1 MAVTKIRKMSS
12 WTLLV
17 VSLISIVV
25 LGMFFGGGITNPGE
39 EMKEYVYTGLL
50 LNWTTGLFF
59 VTIVCMVLFAIWQ
72 FVNLLKVNPKSAV
85 AALGVVV
92 AFVAMLFI
100 TYSIGDGTPLQGLN
114 ADSQKYNT
122 EGWLKITDM
131 WINSSIVLMVL
142 IIIAVVDKTRKKW
155 VVKERHR
162 VLMDRLQ
169 PILLSC
175 CLSSSLL
182 LHPWIQIKV
191 WQDVCR
197 LLFLKIKRRMNKLM

>member
-39 EMKEYVYTGLL
+39 EMKEYVYTGL
-50 LNWTTGLFF
+50 
-59 VTIVCMVLFAIWQ
+59 LFAIWQ

-142 IIIAVVDKTRKKW
+142 IIIAVVAGSAKKMLN
-155 VVKERHR
+155 R
-162 VLMDRLQ
+162 
-169 PILLSC
+169 
-175 CLSSSLL
+175 
-182 LHPWIQIKV
+182 
-191 WQDVCR
+191 
-197 LLFLKIKRRMNKLM
+197 

>member
-1 MAVTKIRKMSS
+1 
-12 WTLLV
+12 
-17 VSLISIVV
+17 
-25 LGMFFGGGITNPGE
+25 
-39 EMKEYVYTGLL
+39 MKEYVYTGLL

-122 EGWLKITDM
+122 VGWLKITDM

-142 IIIAVVDKTRKKW
+142 IIIAVVAGSVKKMLN
-155 VVKERHR
+155 R
-162 VLMDRLQ
+162 
-169 PILLSC
+169 
-175 CLSSSLL
+175 
-182 LHPWIQIKV
+182 
-191 WQDVCR
+191 
-197 LLFLKIKRRMNKLM
+197 

>member
-12 WTLLV
+12 WTLLI

-50 LNWTTGLFF
+50 LNWTSALFF
-59 VTIVCMVLFAIWQ
+59 VTIICMVLFAVWQ
-72 FVNLLKVNPKSAV
+72 FITLLKVNPKSALS
-85 AALGVVV
+85 ALGVVV

-122 EGWLKITDM
+122 AGWLQIADM
-131 WINSSIVLMVL
+131 WIWFTVVLLVL
-142 IIIAVVDKTRKKW
+142 IVACVVW
-155 VVKERHR
+155 GSVK
-162 VLMDRLQ
+162 
-169 PILLSC
+169 
-175 CLSSSLL
+175 
-182 LHPWIQIKV
+182 
-191 WQDVCR
+191 
-197 LLFLKIKRRMNKLM
+197 RMLGK